1 MSSNKRFNV
10 VSQGYGGVIL
20 ESVCQAIGIRTA
32 GWKES
37 CTAGK
42 RLKKT
47 FIDSAWWQEIRLG
60 KQLYILFYKI

>member
-37 CTAGK
+37 YTAGK
-42 RLKKT
+42 RPKKT
-47 FIDSAWWQEIRLG
+47 FIDSA
-60 KQLYILFYKI
+60 